1 MEIMDLEM
9 DELSTLERIQAYCKR
24 QPFCGLC
31 MYAGIG
37 FGCLL
42 NNPGRWDLK
51 MLEKETEMKKE
62 AEKND

>member
-42 NNPGRWDLK
+42 NNQEDG
-51 MLEKETEMKKE
+51 T
-62 AEKND
+62 